1 MKTRT
6 FIILI
11 LQVLLQ
17 YSCTMKES
25 IPDNNSRLWYGYPAQ
40 YWNSQAL
47 HLGNG
52 YFGASFFGGIDKEL
66 FAISEKSMWTGGPAN
81 GNWEKAGVNPK
92 AKTTLPLIRKAVEW
106 SKPAC
111 RQSGIC

>member
-1 MKTRT
+1 VNTKTVIPL
-6 FIILI
+6 IIL
-11 LQVLLQ
+11 VLLQ
-17 YSCTMKES
+17 ESCTTNQS
-25 IPDNNSRLWYGYPAQ
+25 LSDNNNRLWYEYPAK

-52 YFGASFFGGIDKEL
+52 YFGASFFGGIDEEL

-92 AKTTLPLIRKAVEW
+92 AKETLPLIRKFFRIV
-106 SKPAC
+106 
-111 RQSGIC
+111 